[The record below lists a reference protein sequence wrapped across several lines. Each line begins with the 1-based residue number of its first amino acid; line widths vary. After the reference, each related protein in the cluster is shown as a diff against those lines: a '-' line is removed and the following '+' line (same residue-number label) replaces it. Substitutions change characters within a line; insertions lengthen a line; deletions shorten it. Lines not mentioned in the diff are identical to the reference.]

1 MAQLEPY
8 AGDYYLWAYL
18 PSVPA
23 AVIFLLLFLGA
34 TIYHF
39 WKLWKMRVGF
49 CLAFAIGGIFEV
61 IGYGAR
67 AAAYNRTGE
76 IMPYCIQNVFILLGP
91 VLFAASVYM
100 TLGRIIRSVRA
111 EHHSLIRVGWLTKV
125 FVLGD
130 VLSFVIQGS
139 AAGLMATGSNA
150 KMGKNIVIVG
160 LLVQVIMFGLFIV
173 TSIVFQRLSVLIM
186 VRSIFRVIEYAM
198 GQDGYLLSHEWPMY
212 VFDTLLMF
220 AVMVIWGVWYPGN
233 LDFLIQKPASDT
245 MSMHRLAIH
254 EVSELGTKHFCLEV
268 HFTYFILVYNTPR
281 PPHSQMD
288 QIPASTEAWLI
299 YIDDFKTNYN
309 IGITHE
315 LPTSHCEAMGP

>member
-49 CLAFAIGGIFEV
+49 CLAFAIGGICERCFTLSWIALNEANNITVEV

-173 TSIVFQRLSVLIM
+173 TSIVFQRRMHQHPTIQAFDQAIPWKSHLHTLYAVSVLIM

-245 MSMHRLAIH
+245 MSMHRPEEGLRC
-254 EVSELGTKHFCLEV
+254 S
-268 HFTYFILVYNTPR
+268 
-281 PPHSQMD
+281 
-288 QIPASTEAWLI
+288 
-299 YIDDFKTNYN
+299 
-309 IGITHE
+309 
-315 LPTSHCEAMGP
+315 

>member
-8 AGDYYLWAYL
+8 VGDYYLWAYL

-39 WKLWKMRVGF
+39 WKLWKMRARF

-76 IMPYCIQNVFILLGP
+76 ILPYCVQNVFILLGP

-100 TLGRIIRSVRA
+100 TLGRIIRSVQA
-111 EHHSLIRVGWLTKV
+111 EHHSLVRVGWLTKV

-150 KMGKNIVIVG
+150 EMGKNIVIVG

-173 TSIVFQRLSVLIM
+173 TSIVFQRRMHQHPTAQAFDQAIPWKSHLHTLYAVSVLIM

-212 VFDTLLMF
+212 VFDALLMF

-233 LDFLIQKPASDT
+233 LNFLIQKPASDT
-245 MSMHRLAIH
+245 MTIAD
-254 EVSELGTKHFCLEV
+254 VSVRRWVRDL
-268 HFTYFILVYNTPR
+268 
-281 PPHSQMD
+281 
-288 QIPASTEAWLI
+288 PASTL
-299 YIDDFKTNYN
+299 
-309 IGITHE
+309 GQ
-315 LPTSHCEAMGP
+315 

>member
-8 AGDYYLWAYL
+8 RGNYYLWQYL

-23 AVIFLLLFLGA
+23 AVIFLLLFLSA

-39 WKLWKMRVGF
+39 WKIWRLRARF
-49 CLAFAIGGIFEV
+49 CLAFAIGGILEV

-67 AAAYNRTGE
+67 AAAHSRTDK

-100 TLGRIIRSVRA
+100 TLGRIMRSVQA
-111 EHHSLIRVGWLTKV
+111 EHYSMIRAHWLTKV

-130 VLSFVIQGS
+130 VLSFVVQGS

-150 KMGKNIVIVG
+150 EMGKNIVIVG
-160 LLVQVIMFGLFIV
+160 LLIQVIMLGLFIV
-173 TSIVFQRLSVLIM
+173 TSIVFGRRMNRHPTRLAFNQAITWKPHLYTLYAVSLLIL

-198 GQDGYLLSHEWPMY
+198 GQDGYLLSHEWTMY
-212 VFDTLLMF
+212 IFDALLML

-233 LDFLIQKPASDT
+233 LNPLIQKPASDNIN
-245 MSMHRLAIH
+245 MSG
-254 EVSELGTKHFCLEV
+254 SEEGLRYT
-268 HFTYFILVYNTPR
+268 
-281 PPHSQMD
+281 
-288 QIPASTEAWLI
+288 
-299 YIDDFKTNYN
+299 
-309 IGITHE
+309 
-315 LPTSHCEAMGP
+315 